1 MEELYKRLADV
12 PPKRRAA
19 AALAVAVVTMLA
31 WYLGGVRPLQGQII
45 AEQDNILQI
54 RKKLELR
61 PKTIAHI
68 KDLDRDIDSQRD
80 RKRSLSERLPSE
92 DDIADLLKKIHDRAR
107 ESGLRLSRFERGASI
122 TEELYVRI
130 EVKMEFDGTFKQV
143 LGFINELG
151 DVRGLDRIINV
162 ERLNLMR
169 IQKNEGVFLRGSFL
183 LVTFKSKTLGALG
196 AQGAQEAQGAQ
207 GAAAQGGGR

>member
-1 MEELYKRLADV
+1 MEELYKRLAEV
-12 PPKRRAA
+12 PAKRRP
-19 AALAVAVVTMLA
+19 LIAVAVALVTMLG
-31 WYLGGVRPLQGQII
+31 WYALGVYPIKGQII
-45 AEQDNILQI
+45 AEQDNILRI
-54 RKKLELR
+54 RKKLEQR

-80 RKRSLSERLPSE
+80 RKRSLGERLPSE

-107 ESGLRLSRFERGASI
+107 DSGLRLSRFERGSSV

-130 EVKMEFDGTFKQV
+130 EVKMEFDGSFKQI
-143 LGFINELG
+143 LSFINELG

-183 LVTFKSKTLGALG
+183 LVTFKSKPAV
-196 AQGAQEAQGAQ
+196 AS
-207 GAAAQGGGR
+207 AATPQGGAR

>member
-1 MEELYKRLADV
+1 MDELYKRLADV
-12 PPKRRAA
+12 PPKRRLVI
-19 AALAVAVVTMLA
+19 ALAVALLTMVG
-31 WYLGGVRPLQGQII
+31 WYMGSIHPLQGQIV
-45 AEQDNILQI
+45 AEQDNII
-54 RKKLELR
+54 RVSEKLKQR

-107 ESGLRLSRFERGASI
+107 DSGLRLSRFERGSSI

-130 EVKMEFDGTFKQV
+130 EVKMEFDGSFKQV

-169 IQKNEGVFLRGSFL
+169 IQKNEGVYLRGSFL
-183 LVTFKSKTLGALG
+183 LVTFKAKAAPVASGGA
-196 AQGAQEAQGAQ
+196 
-207 GAAAQGGGR
+207 R